1 MREFVGWWNSDL
13 SVQFLKFHFAA
24 RKDMHVPMLLLWN
37 DFSGHWTDEVVAYA
51 GSINVVL
58 VKVPPSATS
67 VCQPADVA

>member
-1 MREFVGWWNSDL
+1 
-13 SVQFLKFHFAA
+13 
-24 RKDMHVPMLLLWN
+24 MHVPMLLLWN